1 MKGSGFVKQ
10 KKQDLQKA
18 RIFLFV
24 DSLCTF
30 SNHESESS
38 FSDIYPDELE
48 LKKKNEDSCKISFL
62 DLSKSKKFMLRWC
75 RA

>member
-48 LKKKNEDSCKISFL
+48 LKKKNEDSC
-62 DLSKSKKFMLRWC
+62 
-75 RA
+75 